1 MWKEREAPQTRDRQA
16 CFGRGPGG
24 GAVRVWDRE
33 SWLKLEK
40 AKGGLEVPS
49 GQFPVCEAAG
59 AWEGGVTS
67 SPDPLTGRPLSVIN
81 ISLTKSLS

>member
-1 MWKEREAPQTRDRQA
+1 MEGERSTTNERQA
-16 CFGRGPGG
+16 FFGQGPGG
-24 GAVRVWDRE
+24 GGAARVWDRE

-67 SPDPLTGRPLSVIN
+67 SPDPLTGRPFSVTN